1 MRSMSLPTLA
11 LTGLLALPSFAEDPA
26 RPQTATKVQCSVE
39 SKNGSRAV
47 QGRNLILKAGDK
59 AKDAVAV
66 DGDVVIRKGA
76 VVEDVIAIRGK
87 VIIEEGAVVKGDVV
101 AAGGDLQ
108 LQKNARV
115 EGDAV
120 ALGGSLKVAEG
131 ASIGGD
137 KVTFS
142 LSINGEDIARSF
154 IQKALESS
162 DCHIT
167 VGGDDDD
174 DDDDEDGDD

>member
-1 MRSMSLPTLA
+1 
-11 LTGLLALPSFAEDPA
+11 
-26 RPQTATKVQCSVE
+26 
-39 SKNGSRAV
+39 
-47 QGRNLILKAGDK
+47 
-59 AKDAVAV
+59 
-66 DGDVVIRKGA
+66 
-76 VVEDVIAIRGK
+76 
-87 VIIEEGAVVKGDVV
+87 VVKGDVI

-174 DDDDEDGDD
+174 DDDEDEDD